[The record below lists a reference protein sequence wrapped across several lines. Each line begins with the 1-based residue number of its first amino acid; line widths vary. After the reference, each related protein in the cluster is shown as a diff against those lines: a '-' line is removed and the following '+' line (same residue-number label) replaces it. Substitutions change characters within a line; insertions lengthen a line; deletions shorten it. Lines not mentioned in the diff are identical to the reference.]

1 MRQIKKR
8 LTTFARSDGAENY
21 AGDDE
26 SNHDYRDERSDRKVG
41 LAMVI
46 HAAFLNQST
55 AFGDYNFD

>member
-21 AGDDE
+21 TGDNKSD
-26 SNHDYRDERSDRKVG
+26 HDYRDERSDGQVG
-41 LAMVI
+41 LAVVI